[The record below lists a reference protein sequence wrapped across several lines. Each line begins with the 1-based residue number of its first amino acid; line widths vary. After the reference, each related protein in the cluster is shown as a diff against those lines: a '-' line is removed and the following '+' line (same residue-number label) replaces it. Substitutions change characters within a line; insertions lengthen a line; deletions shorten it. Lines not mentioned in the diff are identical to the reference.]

1 MDFNG
6 VRVLV
11 VGDVMLDR
19 YVSGGARRISP
30 EAPVPVVAVGRRWSA
45 PGGAANVARNL
56 ARLGVVADLVG
67 LAGRDA
73 DGEELRTALAA
84 EGLDDCLIY
93 SAARRTTCKTRILAQ
108 GQQMLRLDEEV
119 CAPPQTNELAR
130 LRGRVRTTAPAAGP
144 VVLSDY
150 AGRAAGTDAEGSKPL
165 LLAW

>member
-67 LAGRDA
+67 LDTCLSIMDVLYRDTGDSKYRACFLLRKMVKGGLLGKKSGR
-73 DGEELRTALAA
+73 GFYN
-84 EGLDDCLIY
+84 Y
-93 SAARRTTCKTRILAQ
+93 SK
-108 GQQMLRLDEEV
+108 
-119 CAPPQTNELAR
+119 
-130 LRGRVRTTAPAAGP
+130 
-144 VVLSDY
+144 
-150 AGRAAGTDAEGSKPL
+150 
-165 LLAW
+165 